1 MISTILGYLIIIIN
15 IIYFIALYKAAKQID
30 KDLYFLDFIT
40 SSWTYE
46 NLAYRLLRDKTFYL
60 NHLSVYT
67 RLVRYLFL
75 PSHLIVLLYL
85 ISLLV

>member
-46 NLAYRLLRDKTFYL
+46 NLAYLLLRDKTFYL

-75 PSHLIVLLYL
+75 PSHLIVSLYF